1 MSSLD
6 RAVELFPTGGK
17 FSARIDLWHRDK
29 ELVLPVTV
37 LWVLLEEPALQAT
50 LLDVA
55 LDDEHIMH
63 QLVLDYDLVDH
74 LVFARDRW
82 EHFDCFLIEM
92 IMLVLGQFL
101 PPLLAARQWHFVEEI
116 CLALREADVRLQT
129 MESAPH
135 RLFN

>member
-6 RAVELFPTGGK
+6 RAVELLTTSRK
-17 FSARIDLWHRDK
+17 LSASIDLWHRDK

-50 LLDVA
+50 FLDVA
-55 LDDEHIMH
+55 LDNEHIMH
-63 QLVLDYDLVDH
+63 QLVLDDDLVDH
-74 LVFARDRW
+74 LVFTRDRR

-129 MESAPH
+129 MEGPSH
-135 RLFN
+135 